1 MRLLDNADNF
11 ELFGSW
17 VSHASSPPADP
28 SRSTDP
34 CHKHDGILL
43 GDSSG
48 FQIDKNTL
56 DGLKGFRAGMSADE
70 AVEAWND
77 AYAGKLWIISWL
89 ESYCTFAMTIDIPL
103 TGTMMGRNT

>member
-1 MRLLDNADNF
+1 
-11 ELFGSW
+11 
-17 VSHASSPPADP
+17 
-28 SRSTDP
+28 
-34 CHKHDGILL
+34 
-43 GDSSG
+43 
-48 FQIDKNTL
+48 
-56 DGLKGFRAGMSADE
+56 MSADE